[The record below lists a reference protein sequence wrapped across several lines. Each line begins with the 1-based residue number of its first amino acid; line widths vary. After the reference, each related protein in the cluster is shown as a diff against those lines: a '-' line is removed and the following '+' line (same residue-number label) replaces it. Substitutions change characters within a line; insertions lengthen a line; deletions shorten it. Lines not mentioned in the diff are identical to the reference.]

1 MLISYWRKSSPH
13 SNHHQEN
20 RSWCELHRTVPA
32 GAALPWLPFPF
43 PGGGSGLADAGSGTM
58 LEAGRSRMALH
69 PEIDAALRK
78 EDEERGRAEG
88 ELFSQGRAKK
98 WKSLRDRHSPH
109 SVLGHSQ
116 ALQGTTQA
124 ETAPGLPLQLQF
136 KVAEGNPQGAA

>member
-1 MLISYWRKSSPH
+1 MSSIGP
-13 SNHHQEN
+13 SPPALPCRGC
-20 RSWCELHRTVPA
+20 RSLSP
-32 GAALPWLPFPF
+32 GAA
-43 PGGGSGLADAGSGTM
+43 PGWRM

-98 WKSLRDRHSPH
+98 WKSLWDRHSPH

-116 ALQGTTQA
+116 ALQGITQA

-136 KVAEGNPQGAA
+136 KVAEGNPRGAA